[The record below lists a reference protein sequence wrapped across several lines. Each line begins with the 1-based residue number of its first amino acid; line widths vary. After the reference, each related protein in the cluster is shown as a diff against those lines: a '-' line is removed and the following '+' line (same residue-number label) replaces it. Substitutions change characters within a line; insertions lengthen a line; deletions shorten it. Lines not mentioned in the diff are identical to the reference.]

1 MQGEAG
7 SPAPM
12 TVLCRNIIAMIVLK
26 AAADAQPAAA
36 PVASVRAHEHLTPD
50 RVGHPPS
57 GTSPGD
63 LFVGV
68 VLGGA
73 IGILVFGMIGH
84 ALFGRA
90 LDTVGFVAGSLVGVT
105 LVRASG
111 RRQLR

>member
-1 MQGEAG
+1 
-7 SPAPM
+7 M
-12 TVLCRNIIAMIVLK
+12 TVLCRNIIAMTVLK
-26 AAADAQPAAA
+26 AAADAQPVAA
-36 PVASVRAHEHLTPD
+36 PVPSARGHEHLTPD
-50 RVGHPPS
+50 RVHAPS

-63 LFVGV
+63 LFVGI

-73 IGILVFGMIGH
+73 IGILVFGMMGH